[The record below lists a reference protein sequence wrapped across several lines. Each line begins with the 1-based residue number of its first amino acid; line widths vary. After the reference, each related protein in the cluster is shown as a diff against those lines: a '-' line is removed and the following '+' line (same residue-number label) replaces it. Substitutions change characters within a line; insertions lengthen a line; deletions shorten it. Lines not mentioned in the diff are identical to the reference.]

1 MTQIAEERAR
11 VIACM
16 TGAVYTSGW
25 LTVSQ
30 QMVDRFADAT
40 GDHQYIH
47 VDPQRAAQ
55 TPFGGT
61 IAHGFLLLSLL
72 PRLLADA
79 GRPAIP
85 GVVMGINYGTDR
97 VRFVQPVRTGSE
109 VRGQFTIADIQEK
122 APGRYQQVLDA
133 EVQVQGQE
141 KPALIARW
149 IGQFVVDT
157 AA

>member
-1 MTQIAEERAR
+1 MKQMAEERAR
-11 VIACM
+11 VIGRM
-16 TGAVYTSGW
+16 QGAVYTSGW

-30 QMVDRFADAT
+30 QIVDRFADAT
-40 GDHQYIH
+40 GDHQFIH
-47 VDPQRAAQ
+47 VDPERAAR

-133 EVQVQGQE
+133 EMQVKGQD

>member
-1 MTQIAEERAR
+1 MKQMAEERAR
-11 VIACM
+11 VIGRM
-16 TGAVYTSGW
+16 QGAVYTSGW

-30 QMVDRFADAT
+30 QIVDRFADAT
-40 GDHQYIH
+40 GDHQFIH
-47 VDPQRAAQ
+47 VDPERAAR

-97 VRFVQPVRTGSE
+97 VRFVQPVRTESE
-109 VRGQFTIADIQEK
+109 VRGRFTIADIQEK

-133 EVQVQGQE
+133 EMQVKGQD